1 MPLSARVEDLL
12 QRLTLAE
19 KVEQL
24 SAARDAVGAIERLGI
39 PAFQGW
45 NGVGACFHVNE
56 SL

>member
-45 NGVGACFHVNE
+45 NGVGACFQ
-56 SL
+56 SQ